1 MYASQFFPLAICDVR
16 DACAL
21 ALSRVIEAIDTT
33 IGGQRIKFNHVFDE
47 WPTQDDKYDPPAA
60 CVIAPPEWEYSDSG
74 EPKLLEDT
82 VQSFTTGADD
92 PPSYG
97 LYKTAEM
104 LDQFGLQIRAGS
116 AAMRSMLKLAVEDAF
131 QLREAAMYPL
141 RQRYGLQ
148 LDLPEYWGLTA
159 RASLLKG
166 SNTDSEDAA
175 MRNQREASFV
185 ISMQAPKVQLMAIWP
200 MSITV
205 TEKTFTGDGRLIN
218 SATIKPSDDPPTMT
232 RS

>member
-1 MYASQFFPLAICDVR
+1 MYASQYSTSAIMDVR

-21 ALSRVIEAIDTT
+21 ALSRVIERIDTT

-60 CVIAPPEWEYSDSG
+60 CIVAPPEWEYSDSG

-82 VQSFTTGADD
+82 VESVTTAITD
-92 PPSYG
+92 PPSFG

-131 QLREAAMYPL
+131 QLRDAAMYPKG
-141 RQRYGLQ
+141 QRYGLQ
-148 LDLPEYWGLTA
+148 LALPEYWGMTA
-159 RASLLKG
+159 RASLRKG

-175 MRNQREASFV
+175 MRNQREASFI
-185 ISMQAPKVQLMAIWP
+185 ISMQAPKVQLGAVYP
-200 MSITV
+200 FDVTV
-205 TEKTFTGDGRLIN
+205 TETLQSRDGRTLSTTVAEYLN
-218 SATIKPSDDPPTMT
+218 GT